1 MKSLK
6 IFISADMEGIT
17 GVIDWVETE
26 TNNTEYQYFRK
37 VMTDEVNAAIE
48 AAIAKGATDIVVR
61 DAHGTARNLIPDQLH
76 EQTRLVR
83 SWSRG
88 PFSMMEGLDASFDAV
103 CFIGYHA
110 KAMTPDGTLAHTMS
124 GAIFDLRVNGIS
136 LPEFGWNALI
146 AGYYQVP
153 VIFASGDQ
161 ALCDQAQA
169 ILPGIET
176 VAVKQGMGEACIS
189 LHPKKSQQLIRD
201 GVQRALDRL
210 STFRPLQY
218 QTPFTVEIDFKK
230 KEVANRAA
238 WYPGTTRKGD
248 FTVALTCNDFLECM
262 RFFQLAT

>member
-1 MKSLK
+1 
-6 IFISADMEGIT
+6 
-17 GVIDWVETE
+17 
-26 TNNTEYQYFRK
+26 
-37 VMTDEVNAAIE
+37 
-48 AAIAKGATDIVVR
+48 
-61 DAHGTARNLIPDQLH
+61 
-76 EQTRLVR
+76 
-83 SWSRG
+83 
-88 PFSMMEGLDASFDAV
+88 MMEGLDASFDAV